1 MKGFND
7 AAVTEDSNISIQ
19 VKYSYCMIFWNIM
32 VVNFKK
38 MSFDLK
44 ALVIQTL

>member
-19 VKYSYCMIFWNIM
+19 VKYTGSYCMEF
-32 VVNFKK
+32 
-38 MSFDLK
+38 
-44 ALVIQTL
+44 